1 MLPLQGHHGGLHDR
15 FEMMDWFKG
24 KQDRPAGAIAIARQ
38 RVPDLLP
45 AAQLRFPAYV
55 RSTDPLSLEFFLR
68 MLFLALVDADFLD
81 TERHFSP
88 EAATLP
94 AAAVPDLHLSTAPA
108 ATPDLCRLHRGCS
121 SAAGFLS
128 ADCAYRGGKT
138 RSGMAFALR
147 RALAHGMQR
156 VVVAVPYLTITQ
168 QTTGVYRQI
177 FERDGDAGIARAG
190 ASQCGGRGALGR
202 PRRTRRRRCRRTCS
216 DPILD
221 ALQELCT
228 NYGASVV
235 LSTATQPAYKAV
247 AIFARVQ
254 AREIVPKPQRFPLE
268 EFILFDLNP
277 ERLLAVLRRGSGRR
291 S

>member
-88 EAATLP
+88 EAATLRGCRARLTCQP
-94 AAAVPDLHLSTAPA
+94 RPRR
-108 ATPDLCRLHRGCS
+108 DLCRLHRGCS

-128 ADCAYRGGKT
+128 ADCAYRRQDPLG
-138 RSGMAFALR
+138 
-147 RALAHGMQR
+147 HG
-156 VVVAVPYLTITQ
+156 VCAAPCV
-168 QTTGVYRQI
+168 G
-177 FERDGDAGIARAG
+177 
-190 ASQCGGRGALGR
+190 
-202 PRRTRRRRCRRTCS
+202 PRYAARRRGRS
-216 DPILD
+216 
-221 ALQELCT
+221 
-228 NYGASVV
+228 
-235 LSTATQPAYKAV
+235 
-247 AIFARVQ
+247 
-254 AREIVPKPQRFPLE
+254 
-268 EFILFDLNP
+268 LFDHHAADDR
-277 ERLLAVLRRGSGRR
+277 RLPPDL
-291 S
+291 